1 MRGFIKGRR
10 HWIVPTALAAVLVS
24 ALFISPAVGGP
35 KFVTGKKVVKTI
47 AKKTQGTVQQTSS
60 NKPLTTPSFDL
71 NAPSSLIASLPLTK
85 GSYMVSTTA
94 TVSRL
99 STGIVVNCELRVGN
113 KVDKTSLYAG
123 GVQTTLDLAL
133 AAGGFVGPGGSAQ
146 LRCADGAGSDD
157 AAVNNI
163 EISALKVPKLT
174 LTTAP

>member
-10 HWIVPTALAAVLVS
+10 HWVVPTALAAVLVS
-24 ALFISPAVGGP
+24 ALFISPAIGGP

-60 NKPLTTPSFDL
+60 NKPLTTTSFDL

-94 TVSRL
+94 TVSRI
-99 STGIVVNCELRVGN
+99 SPGIVVNCELRVGN
-113 KVDKTSLYAG
+113 KVDKTSLY
-123 GVQTTLDLAL
+123 QSDQSTEDMTL
-133 AAGGFVGPGGSAQ
+133 AAGGFVAAGGSVQ
-146 LRCADGAGSDD
+146 LRCADGAGTND